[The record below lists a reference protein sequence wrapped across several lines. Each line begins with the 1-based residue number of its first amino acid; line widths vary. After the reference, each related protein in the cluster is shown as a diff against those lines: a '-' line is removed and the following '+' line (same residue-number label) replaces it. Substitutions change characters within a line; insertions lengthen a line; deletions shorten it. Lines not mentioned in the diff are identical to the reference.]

1 MTTLHWRVIGLLA
14 WLTFFFNIDRL
25 SAITGQSLVIQNLA
39 VSVVGV
45 LAAILPLLPM
55 LQERSLLTQATLI
68 TLLYTGV
75 SALSGTLFLGGMAA
89 WNLLAGFV
97 LLLVTVVLS
106 HRIAQGFLEF
116 RSAVETVTLAM
127 PNGTKRLRSLEETR
141 EMVDIEMVRSRR
153 FERPLSLVMIQADT
167 SSINMQMHRLVQEI
181 QRGMM
186 QRYVLSTMAH
196 VLSRTLRRTD
206 IVVEDAQPGRLLLVA
221 PETNDAEATQM
232 GSRVARLIQE
242 RLGIGASY
250 GIAAFPQQALTF
262 EDLRNVAE
270 ADLHRETS
278 AVNGDLSNELL
289 ELSPRTNVSTPEQER
304 VRA

>member
-1 MTTLHWRVIGLLA
+1 LHWRVIGLLA

-25 SAITGQSLVIQNLA
+25 SAVTGQSLVIQNLA
-39 VSVVGV
+39 VSVIGV
-45 LAAILPLLPM
+45 SAAILPLLPIV
-55 LQERSLLTQATLI
+55 QERSLLTQSSLI
-68 TLLYTGV
+68 ALLYVGV
-75 SALSGTLFLGGMAA
+75 SALNGPFWASSMAA
-89 WNLLAGFV
+89 WNMLAGFV

-106 HRIAQGFLEF
+106 HRVAQGFLEF

-127 PNGTKRLRSLEETR
+127 PNGNKRLRNLEDTR
-141 EMVDIEMVRSRR
+141 EMVDVEMVRSRR

-167 SSINMQMHRLVQEI
+167 SSINMQMHRIVQEV

-186 QRYVLSTMAH
+186 QRYVLATMAH

-250 GIAAFPQQALTF
+250 GVAAFPQQALTF

-270 ADLHRETS
+270 ADLHSETS

-289 ELSPRTNVSTPEQER
+289 EFNPRTNVPAPEKEH

>member
-25 SAITGQSLVIQNLA
+25 SAVTGQSLVIQNLA
-39 VSVVGV
+39 VSVIGV
-45 LAAILPLLPM
+45 SAAILPLLPIV
-55 LQERSLLTQATLI
+55 QERSLLTQSSLI
-68 TLLYTGV
+68 ALLYVGV
-75 SALSGTLFLGGMAA
+75 SALNGPFWASSMAA
-89 WNLLAGFV
+89 WNMLAGFV

-106 HRIAQGFLEF
+106 HRVAQGFLEF

-127 PNGTKRLRSLEETR
+127 PNGNKRLRNLEDTR
-141 EMVDIEMVRSRR
+141 EMVDVEMVRSRR

-167 SSINMQMHRLVQEI
+167 SSINMQMHRIVQEV

-186 QRYVLSTMAH
+186 QRYVLATMAH

-250 GIAAFPQQALTF
+250 GVAAFPQQALTF

-270 ADLHRETS
+270 ADLHSETS

-289 ELSPRTNVSTPEQER
+289 EFNPRTNVPAPEKEH